1 MNQICKLKPYLK
13 INKNILSD
21 ITPHVRSYFTASE
34 IANIYGFPNNPLT
47 NTNKT
52 TVVGVVSFGGGLVGN
67 VSSTGIL
74 TGGDVQAYWASLGI
88 SSLNMPTVVVV
99 LVNGARN
106 SPNPSDGATIENT
119 IDIETI
125 GASCPTSKLT
135 IILYIAPNSF
145 SSFTTVFNYILNT
158 PVPVNG
164 LNLKPSII
172 SVSWGASENSFG
184 SSTANSIDSV
194 FATAVS
200 RGINICC
207 AAGDNGSSDG
217 VNDGLNHCDF
227 PSSSPN
233 VISCGGTRLVCP
245 NYTYDNS
252 TIETVWNSGGYAT
265 GGGVSNIFSLP
276 TYQSSLAKSGRSVP
290 DISLDA
296 DPNTGVVYTI
306 GGSSMVVGGTSIV
319 APAIAG
325 YLACTNINYF
335 INTNLYTSYN
345 TLYTTC
351 YNDITVGNNGAFSA
365 SSGYDNCTGIGSMI
379 GNALTTKLVTG
390 VNNISVTGIVV
401 NNSSISVNVSGTSQI
416 LGTISPFNA
425 TNQSVIWSSN
435 NTGIA
440 TVVNGL
446 ITGVSTGTT
455 TITVTTIDGSYNANV
470 SVTVALGVSSVSVV
484 PTSITLHPIQT
495 SQIVATVLPSNALNK
510 NVTWSTNRSNIAT
523 VNSSGLITAIGNG
536 TATITVTTQDGNK
549 TAIVAVIVTTLV
561 TSVRVNLTSV
571 TLRPNNTRQITAT
584 VLPATASN
592 KIITWSSSNTNIAT
606 VSNQGLIQGLRVG
619 NAIIT
624 VRTQDGNKTATVA
637 VRVNAS
643 LIYGNVKLLH
653 SLIDKYKRT

>member
-1 MNQICKLKPYLK
+1 MNQINKLNPYVRINK
-13 INKNILSD
+13 INLASG
-21 ITPHVRSYFTASE
+21 PMPLVRSYFTATE
-34 IANIYGFPNNPLT
+34 IASIYGFPNNPLA

-52 TVVGVVSFGGGLVGN
+52 TVVGVISFGGGLVGN

-88 SSLNMPTVVVV
+88 SSENMPTVVVV

-106 SPNPSDGATIENT
+106 SPNPADGATIENT

-125 GASCPTSKLT
+125 GACCPTSKLT
-135 IILYIAPNSF
+135 IILYIVPNSF
-145 SSFTTVFNYILNT
+145 NSFITVFNYALNT

-164 LNLKPSII
+164 MNLKPSII
-172 SVSWGASENSFG
+172 SVSWGASEDSFG
-184 SSTANSIDSV
+184 PSLANSINTV

-207 AAGDNGSSDG
+207 AAGDNGSNDG
-217 VNDGLNHCDF
+217 INDGLNHCDF

-245 NYTYDNS
+245 NYVYDNQ
-252 TIETVWNSGGYAT
+252 TVETVWNNNGYAT

-276 TYQSSLAKSGRSVP
+276 SYQSTLGRIRRSVP

-296 DPNTGVVYTI
+296 DPATGVIYII

-319 APAIAG
+319 SPAIAG

-365 SSGYDNCTGIGSMI
+365 SNGYDNCTGIGSMI
-379 GNALTTKLVTG
+379 GGALTTKLITG
-390 VNNISVTGIVV
+390 VNNISVTGIIV
-401 NNSSISVNVSGTSQI
+401 NNSSVSINVSATSQI
-416 LGTISPFNA
+416 LATIAPFNA
-425 TNQSVIWSSN
+425 TNQSVTWSSS

-455 TITVTTIDGSYNANV
+455 TVTVTTIDGSYSASV
-470 SVTVALGVSSVSVV
+470 SVTVIIGVTSVSVV
-484 PTSITLHPIQT
+484 PTSITLRPTQT
-495 SQIVATVLPSNALNK
+495 SQIVATVLPSNAPNK
-510 NVTWSTNRSNIAT
+510 NVSWSTSRPTVAT
-523 VNSSGLITAIGNG
+523 VNSSGLITAVGNG
-536 TATITVTTQDGNK
+536 TATITVTTQNGNK
-549 TAIVAVIVTTLV
+549 TATVAVTVTTLV

-571 TLRPNNTRQITAT
+571 TLRPNLTRQITAT
-584 VLPATASN
+584 VLPSTASN
-592 KIITWSSSNTNIAT
+592 KSITWSSSNTNVAT
-606 VSNQGLIQGLRVG
+606 VSNQGLIRGLRVG
-619 NAIIT
+619 NATIT
-624 VRTQDGNKTATVA
+624 VRTIDGNKTATVA

-643 LIYGNVKLLH
+643 LIFSNKKILH
-653 SLIDKYKRT
+653 TLINKYK